1 MSVSWLVG
9 RSACHNFFQITLP
22 FSHGLFLQFDGEG
35 GTVDGGDVSLK
46 DVGQDLGHRDVQQ
59 VGDGHKLLVNDGR
72 NNDTNVTLSS
82 KEMGLTS
89 M

>member
-9 RSACHNFFQITLP
+9 RSVCQNFFPVTLP
-22 FSHGLFLQFDGEG
+22 FSYWSTCFSHGLFLQFDGEG

-59 VGDGHKLLVNDGR
+59 VGDGHKLLVNEI
-72 NNDTNVTLSS
+72 NAN
-82 KEMGLTS
+82 K
-89 M
+89 